1 MCKAWCINE
10 QKLCPW
16 RADNLSGS
24 AFPFWGSKPLVVAGV
39 RRVTSPADLPMP
51 HAPMQA
57 VGTPAPPSPW
67 LTAAQRSSEGSV
79 AGQPAMPCQQQAH
92 APAAL
97 GPMHDILGELQSLQ
111 SYVDEQATRSS
122 LSMPSAALQRAL
134 EEAAAVSGTPLS
146 GMATPQQ
153 PAPQGLLCRAAPA
166 HKHLPTFASR
176 RPAPWLA
183 SKPAQRAALP
193 ACAPAGAGASK
204 PPAAGASKPAPQKP
218 QLAGRKRAAEPAQA
232 APRKRPAAPH
242 ATATAKAIAPAG
254 VQQAA
259 PGSSSIHTPGSM
271 ASQASTVPASKVTQ
285 AQAGAGGAAMGAKPA
300 RKRAKAGDMPAV
312 QAKARGP
319 GGAAKLS
326 VPEMQCLLR
335 ALKLPVGGKKA
346 DLLARLEPHMAAAVG
361 ATV

>member
-10 QKLCPW
+10 QKFCSW

-57 VGTPAPPSPW
+57 VGTPAPSSPW

-79 AGQPAMPCQQQAH
+79 AGQPAMPCQQY
-92 APAAL
+92 APAAP
-97 GPMHDILGELQSLQ
+97 GPMHDILSELQSLQ
-111 SYVDEQATRSS
+111 SYVDAQEPRGS
-122 LSMPSAALQRAL
+122 LSTPSTALQRAL
-134 EEAAAVSGTPLS
+134 EEAAAVSATPLA
-146 GMATPQQ
+146 GTATPQQ
-153 PAPQGLLCRAAPA
+153 PAPQGSSCRTAPA
-166 HKHLPTFASR
+166 RQHVPKFASR
-176 RPAPWLA
+176 RPAPWPA

-218 QLAGRKRAAEPAQA
+218 QLDSRKRAAEPAQA
-232 APRKRPAAPH
+232 APRKRPAAPQAAAAAK
-242 ATATAKAIAPAG
+242 ATASAG

-271 ASQASTVPASKVTQ
+271 ASQAGTVPVSTEPQ
-285 AQAGAGGAAMGAKPA
+285 AQTGAGSAATGAKSA
-300 RKRAKAGDMPAV
+300 RKRAKAGDMDLAAV

-335 ALKLPVGGKKA
+335 ALKLPVSGKKA
-346 DLLARLEPHMAAAVG
+346 DLLARLEAHMAAAG
-361 ATV
+361 GTAL